1 MNAIRAYQNSLP
13 ALTPTRPASRVQA
26 PQMAEQQ
33 PRQQAPQAPLPEG
46 VSRAEQQM
54 IDRFFPQGEAMALK
68 LYGPGNASVQ
78 PQQLGGLIDLKG

>member
-26 PQMAEQQ
+26 AQNAEQQ
-33 PRQQAPQAPLPEG
+33 PRQPAAQGALPDG
-46 VSRAEQQM
+46 INGAEQQM
-54 IDRFFPQGEAMALK
+54 INRFFPQGEAVALK

-78 PQQLGGLIDLKG
+78 AQQLGGLIDLKG

>member
-26 PQMAEQQ
+26 PQTADQQ
-33 PRQQAPQAPLPEG
+33 PRQPAAQAAAPEG
-46 VSRAEQQM
+46 LSSAEQQM
-54 IDRFFPQGEAMALK
+54 IDRFFPQGEAVALK

-78 PQQLGGLIDLKG
+78 AQRLGGLIDLKG